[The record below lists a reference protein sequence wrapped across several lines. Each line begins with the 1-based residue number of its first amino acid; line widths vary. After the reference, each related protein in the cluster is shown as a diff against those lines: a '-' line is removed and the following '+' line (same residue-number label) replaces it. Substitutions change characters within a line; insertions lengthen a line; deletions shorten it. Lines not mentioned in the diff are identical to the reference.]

1 MRGFRR
7 QRDRFDFEAE
17 LRTHRR
23 GRPRADFI
31 EGTVSRIGRDSVR
44 RRSALR
50 VAFVG
55 ALTVVMLAAFAS
67 VGGLGTAAS
76 WVDRA
81 PAKVKKVFVPKAPKA
96 AKGTAAQKQYQPPA
110 RVPICHRTG
119 SAKNPWVR
127 IMIPPSAVPAHMA
140 HGDKRPGDFP
150 GGTCPGRGSVA
161 GVQATL
167 RPSFTG

>member
-96 AKGTAAQKQYQPPA
+96 AKGTAAQKQYQPAP
-110 RVPICHRTG
+110 RVQICHRTRSQTRPYVLITIPQ
-119 SAKNPWVR
+119 SAL
-127 IMIPPSAVPAHMA
+127 PAHEA
-140 HGDKRPGDFP
+140 HGDRPP
-150 GGTCPGRGSVA
+150 PCPRGGGVA
-161 GVQATL
+161 GVQA
-167 RPSFTG
+167 RAQPSFTG